1 MTNPG
6 HRWGLA
12 FGALGLTVASGIV
25 AALGAGSVIRDFP
38 VGVATGAAATL
49 AASWWLGGRVQQRLE
64 AASLAR
70 AVALGASVAVA
81 TLQIG
86 ILLGSLPQLF
96 VEADVERWG
105 LGAELFNY
113 IVKPLYWMNLF
124 GLVPA
129 VVLGAFFG
137 VTVAGASH
145 QRAGDQG

>member
-6 HRWGLA
+6 HKWGLA
-12 FGALGLTVASGIV
+12 LGAVGLAMAGGIV
-25 AALGAGSVIRDFP
+25 AALGAGSVISDFP

-49 AASWWLGGRVQQRLE
+49 AASWWLGGRVRPRLQ

-70 AVALGASVAVA
+70 AVALGASVAVT

-86 ILLGSLPQLF
+86 ILSGSLPQLF
-96 VEADVERWG
+96 FDADVERWG
-105 LGAELFNY
+105 LGTELLAY

-129 VVLGAFFG
+129 IVLGAFFG